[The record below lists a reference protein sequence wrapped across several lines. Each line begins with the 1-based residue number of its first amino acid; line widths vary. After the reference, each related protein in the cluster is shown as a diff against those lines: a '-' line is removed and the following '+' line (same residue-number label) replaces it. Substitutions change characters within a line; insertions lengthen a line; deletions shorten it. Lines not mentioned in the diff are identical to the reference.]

1 MLKTPFF
8 KKKIGNSIRGTLTS
22 TKIPSLSNDT
32 MAGSSEGTNLKR
44 MRKDLQI
51 KVCRTKGKSIE
62 IIEPTEI
69 QLSIDQNG
77 QIADLYG
84 GSKSRIWV
92 NSKQKGPWTMWI
104 GRQFF
109 CLCALASI
117 NKKSELHLHT
127 TMNFQ
132 KSNPIFISTYLLN
145 TQWTRY
151 RNSNPLQRAEQSKR
165 HLKIYY
171 RLFILNVCNTKI
183 CMKKRRKK
191 VKIQLQKVKYR
202 KKDAYGN
209 GWKNSRGGLS
219 LTPKALIPSHKKLI
233 YEIGDETFC

>member
-1 MLKTPFF
+1 
-8 KKKIGNSIRGTLTS
+8 
-22 TKIPSLSNDT
+22 

-92 NSKQKGPWTMWI
+92 NSKQKGI

-171 RLFILNVCNTKI
+171 RLFFWMYVILKYVWRKEE
-183 CMKKRRKK
+183 KK

>member
-1 MLKTPFF
+1 MVILSKTPFL
-8 KKKIGNSIRGTLTS
+8 KEDWKLYRGTLTS

-51 KVCRTKGKSIE
+51 KVCRRKGKSIG

-92 NSKQKGPWTMWI
+92 NPKQKGI

-191 VKIQLQKVKYR
+191 
-202 KKDAYGN
+202 G
-209 GWKNSRGGLS
+209 
-219 LTPKALIPSHKKLI
+219 
-233 YEIGDETFC
+233 

>member
-1 MLKTPFF
+1 MVILSKTPFL
-8 KKKIGNSIRGTLTS
+8 KEDWKLYRGTLTS

-51 KVCRTKGKSIE
+51 KVCRTKGKSIG

-77 QIADLYG
+77 PIADLYG

-92 NSKQKGPWTMWI
+92 NSKQKGI

-171 RLFILNVCNTKI
+171 RLFFWMYVILKYVWRKE
-183 CMKKRRKK
+183 KK
-191 VKIQLQKVKYR
+191 
-202 KKDAYGN
+202 G
-209 GWKNSRGGLS
+209 
-219 LTPKALIPSHKKLI
+219 
-233 YEIGDETFC
+233 

>member
-1 MLKTPFF
+1 
-8 KKKIGNSIRGTLTS
+8 
-22 TKIPSLSNDT
+22 

-92 NSKQKGPWTMWI
+92 NPKQKGI

-145 TQWTRY
+145 TQWMRY

-191 VKIQLQKVKYR
+191 RLKSNCKKSNIVRKMHMEMDEKIVGEGCHSLQKLSSLLIKNWSTKLATRLSVQKE
-202 KKDAYGN
+202 KK
-209 GWKNSRGGLS
+209 WNSFLS
-219 LTPKALIPSHKKLI
+219 QIQR
-233 YEIGDETFC
+233 